1 MTEKLQERYGERLDE
16 QRLAEAGN
24 KERDRLTAER
34 EKNAAEK
41 HEVDA
46 ESAKNEALEA
56 ARKVERAEREKK
68 HASVAEKR
76 RERPHKITKAAQK
89 TSFKKNM
96 RQIQS
101 EMPAPSRA
109 FSKLIH
115 NPVVEKVSEAV
126 GNTIARP
133 NVLLAG
139 SLTAFICVTAL
150 YVWAKYAGY
159 PLSGFETIGTF
170 LIGFLAGVI
179 VDFLRILFTGKTS

>member
-89 TSFKKNM
+89 TSFKK
-96 RQIQS
+96 
-101 EMPAPSRA
+101 
-109 FSKLIH
+109 
-115 NPVVEKVSEAV
+115 
-126 GNTIARP
+126 
-133 NVLLAG
+133 
-139 SLTAFICVTAL
+139 ICVRSSQKCPHQAERLASSSITLSLKKLARQLATQLLDPMYFWLAL
-150 YVWAKYAGY
+150 
-159 PLSGFETIGTF
+159 
-170 LIGFLAGVI
+170 
-179 VDFLRILFTGKTS
+179 